1 MRTGADPM
9 RGARLVTRSVVATAV
24 ILLAV
29 GSAGCASAPAA
40 PPDPGEQRG
49 GLPMLSGQEALL
61 LPVQRSQV
69 QRGTA
74 DRELLFALESRAGG
88 IDWVGPEEL
97 QRLMGRSVME
107 IPIDRLPIDMF
118 FQSEVTRVGDPV
130 YGMLRRAA
138 ALTDATVALIPLSVV
153 RRPAGPDV
161 EAGLESMTTL
171 LDLRTGRVLWLTTVE
186 AEGDPD
192 APATLARLMDNLARA
207 LQPASGGS
215 GVAVPTDTKD
225 HERTMDDA

>member
-1 MRTGADPM
+1 MRRRRFGVGGVPA
-9 RGARLVTRSVVATAV
+9 AAAVLALV
-24 ILLAV
+24 L

-49 GLPMLSGQEALL
+49 GLPMLSGQDALL
-61 LPVQRSQV
+61 LPVQRPQLPRDAV
-69 QRGTA
+69 
-74 DRELLFALESRAGG
+74 DRELQFALDGRAGG
-88 IDWVGPEEL
+88 VEWIGPEEL
-97 QRLMGRSVME
+97 RRLMGRSVME

-118 FQSEVTRVGDPV
+118 FQAEVTRVGDPV
-130 YGMLRRAA
+130 YGMLRRVA

-153 RRPAGPDV
+153 RRPAADGV
-161 EAGLESMTTL
+161 EAGLESMATL

-207 LQPASGGS
+207 LQPATGG
-215 GVAVPTDTKD
+215 GHAPEAPETTPLDRKD
-225 HERTMDDA
+225 LERMMDDA